1 MGKKKKTRVQFKKN
15 RGPVAPLAD
24 LTRKVLSDG
33 VDSTELP
40 SSERVSGKGELSRYR
55 TVMGVE
61 EGSDGTWSRAV
72 DQDSTLAG
80 RVIANRGTTFLVRSD
95 DHRSFDCVVRRV
107 VNTLAREQR
116 NAVVVGDRVRLTETG
131 INVGVIERV
140 EPRHGTLS
148 RKTRRGDH
156 LLVANVDQVLI
167 VVAAADPQFK
177 PNLIDRYLISAELG
191 EIRPI
196 ICVNKVDLVSPA
208 RLQPFV
214 GLYSQLGYE
223 MLMVSVKDQK
233 GIVRLKR
240 ILRDRQTVVTGQSG
254 VGKSSLLNAVQPG
267 MKLATGEIS
276 EETRKGR
283 HTTSNATLLELDFG
297 GWVVDT
303 PGVRQFQLSNIQP
316 HEACG
321 FFHEFRPYLSRCKFS
336 SCSHTHETG
345 CQVKL
350 AVDRDLIAL
359 TRYESYLKIL
369 NSDGES

>member
-1 MGKKKKTRVQFKKN
+1 MR
-15 RGPVAPLAD
+15 
-24 LTRKVLSDG
+24 SDG

-40 SSERVSGKGELSRYR
+40 SSERVSGKGDLSRYR
-55 TVMGVE
+55 TIIGVE
-61 EGSDGTWSRAV
+61 EGEDGQWQRAV
-72 DQDSTLAG
+72 DENQTLAG
-80 RVIANRGTTFLVRSD
+80 RVTANRGTSFLVHTD
-95 DHRSFDCVVRRV
+95 DQRNFDCGVRRV

-116 NAVVVGDRVRLTETG
+116 NAVVVGDRVRLTQSGPAE
-131 INVGVIERV
+131 GVIERV

-191 EIRPI
+191 GVRPI
-196 ICVNKVDLVSPA
+196 ICVNKVDLVDPV
-208 RLQPFV
+208 RLQPFL

-223 MLMVSVKDQK
+223 MLLVSVTQQK
-233 GIVRLKR
+233 GIERLKR
-240 ILRDRQTVVTGQSG
+240 ILRHRETVVTGQSG

-267 MKLATGEIS
+267 MKLATGEVS

-303 PGVRQFQLSNIQP
+303 PGVRQFQLSNIEP
-316 HEACG
+316 AEACG
-321 FFHEFRPYLSRCKFS
+321 IFREFRPYLSRCKFS
-336 SCSHTHETG
+336 SCSHTHESG
-345 CQVKL
+345 CQVKQ

-369 NSDGES
+369 NSDPE

>member
-1 MGKKKKTRVQFKKN
+1 LGKNKKTRVQFRKN
-15 RGPVAPLAD
+15 RGHVAPPAD
-24 LTRKVLSDG
+24 LTRKIRSEG
-33 VDSTELP
+33 VDSAELP
-40 SSERVSGKGELSRYR
+40 ASERVSGKGELSRYR
-55 TVMGVE
+55 TIIGVE
-61 EGSDGTWSRAV
+61 EGADGTWTRAV
-72 DQDSTLAG
+72 DESTTLAG
-80 RVIANRGTTFLVRSD
+80 RVVANRGTSFLVQLD
-95 DHRSFDCVVRRV
+95 DRRSFDCGVRRV

-116 NAVVVGDRVRLTETG
+116 NAVVVGDRVRLTQSGESE
-131 INVGVIERV
+131 GVIERV

-191 EIRPI
+191 GIRPI
-196 ICVNKVDLVSPA
+196 ICVNKVDLVSPV

-223 MLMVSVKDQK
+223 MLLVSVRQQK
-233 GIVRLKR
+233 GVERLR
-240 ILRDRQTVVTGQSG
+240 RVLRDRETVVTGQSG
-254 VGKSSLLNAVQPG
+254 VGKSSLLNTSQPG
-267 MKLATGEIS
+267 LKLATGEVS

-283 HTTSNATLLELDFG
+283 HTTSNATLLELEFG

-303 PGVRQFQLSNIQP
+303 PGVRQFQLSQLEP

-321 FFHEFRPYLSRCKFS
+321 FFREFRPYLSRCKFS
-336 SCSHTHETG
+336 SCSHTHENG
-345 CQVKL
+345 CQVKQ
-350 AVDRDLIAL
+350 AVDRDLIPL

-369 NSDGES
+369 HSDPE

>member
-1 MGKKKKTRVQFKKN
+1 LGKKKKTRVQFRKN
-15 RGPVAPLAD
+15 RNHVGPQPD
-24 LTRKVLSDG
+24 LTRKVRSEG

-40 SSERVSGKGELSRYR
+40 SSERVSGKGDLSRYR
-55 TVMGVE
+55 TIIGVE
-61 EGSDGTWSRAV
+61 EGADGSWQRAV
-72 DQDSTLAG
+72 DESLTLAG
-80 RVIANRGTTFLVRSD
+80 RVTANRGTSFLVRTD
-95 DHRSFDCVVRRV
+95 DHRNFDCGVRRV

-116 NAVVVGDRVRLTETG
+116 NAVVVGDRVRLTQSGPFE
-131 INVGVIERV
+131 GVIERV

-191 EIRPI
+191 GVRPV
-196 ICVNKVDLVSPA
+196 ICINKVDLVDPV

-223 MLMVSVKDQK
+223 MLLVSVTQEK
-233 GIVRLKR
+233 GIARLQR
-240 ILRDRQTVVTGQSG
+240 MLRDRETVVTGQSG

-267 MKLATGEIS
+267 MKLATGEVS
-276 EETRKGR
+276 EETRKGC

-303 PGVRQFQLSNIQP
+303 PGVRQFQLSNIEP
-316 HEACG
+316 AEACG
-321 FFHEFRPYLSRCKFS
+321 FFREFRPYLSRCKFS
-336 SCSHTHETG
+336 SCSHTHEAG
-345 CQVKL
+345 CQVKQ

-369 NSDGES
+369 NSDMD